1 MTLAEILGPLVG
13 AEHVLGPQK
22 LSLRNPGWC
31 AESLDAGLLV
41 RPADAAELSAV
52 LKATPG
58 VAVVAQGGVTGLVEG
73 TASAP
78 GEIIVSFERM
88 NRIEQIDPAQGVAL
102 VGAGVTLAQL
112 DAALEP
118 HGLMAGVDIGARDSC
133 TIGGMVSTNAGGI
146 RVLRYGMMRASVLG
160 LEVVRADGTVLDLTS
175 PLMKNNAGYDLK
187 QVFIGSEGTL
197 GLVTKVA
204 LRLFPRPRAIA
215 TALLGID
222 PQAMSDFMP
231 RLRLALGDALAALEG
246 MWPDCYR
253 RCAELQS
260 VTPLPVEAGPDGPG
274 LFLIVEAFGTDDGAA
289 QSALAE
295 ALVPMM
301 EDGTIRDAVLA
312 QSGSERDRIWR
323 IREGAGV
330 IGGNDVPGYHYDV
343 SLKLADLDP
352 YVQQLQARVAAE
364 FTDISVLV
372 FGHVGDGNLHLS
384 LMLDGDIPPRPAVDA
399 VVYGVL
405 AGFEGSAI
413 SAEHGVGL
421 EKRAALQ
428 AHRPAEVLATMRML
442 KAAFDPEGR
451 LNPGKVLG

>member
-1 MTLAEILGPLVG
+1 MTLAEILARELG
-13 AEHVLGPQK
+13 AEHVLGPEK
-22 LSLRNPGWC
+22 LSLRHPGWC
-31 AESLDAGLLV
+31 AQSLDAGLLV
-41 RPADAAELSAV
+41 RPADAAELSAI

-58 VAVVAQGGVTGLVEG
+58 VPVVPQGGVTGLVEG
-73 TASAP
+73 TASSP

-215 TALLGID
+215 TALVGID
-222 PQAMSDFMP
+222 ARALSAFMP
-231 RLRLALGDALAALEG
+231 RLRLALGEGLAALEG

-253 RCAELQS
+253 RCAEFQG
-260 VTPLPVEAGPDGPG
+260 VTPLPLQAGPDGPG
-274 LFLIVEAFGTDDGAA
+274 LFLIAEAFGPDDTAA
-289 QSALAE
+289 QTALE
-295 ALVPMM
+295 QALVPML

-312 QSGSERDRIWR
+312 QSGAERAGIWR

-330 IGGNDVPGYHYDV
+330 IGGDGAPGYHYDV

-352 YVQQLQARVAAE
+352 YVQRLQAKVADA
-364 FTDISVLV
+364 FDGIAVLV

-384 LMLDGDIPPRPAVDA
+384 LMPDGTLPPRDAVDA
-399 VVYGVL
+399 VV
-405 AGFEGSAI
+405 
-413 SAEHGVGL
+413 
-421 EKRAALQ
+421 
-428 AHRPAEVLATMRML
+428 
-442 KAAFDPEGR
+442 
-451 LNPGKVLG
+451 